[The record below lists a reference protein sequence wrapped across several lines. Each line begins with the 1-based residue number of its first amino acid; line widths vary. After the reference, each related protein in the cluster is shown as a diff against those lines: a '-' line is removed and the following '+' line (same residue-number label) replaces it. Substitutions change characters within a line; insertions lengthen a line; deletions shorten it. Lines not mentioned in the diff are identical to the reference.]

1 MSFSDMMSSARGPG
15 VIGMLMALVVLIGFG
30 TLFMFAFDE
39 GFQGGEMT
47 IEAEIAAQT
56 KEINGMQAAVI
67 EKTAILQQSPA
78 RIEAAKELRLVKV
91 EGKTLEQNAAR
102 LKADIESETVAI
114 TELEKTW
121 AAYKDEYRAFV
132 RGKAT
137 GENLDLLE
145 VRDGTVYKEVNI
157 REVTAIG
164 IQIRH
169 ANGFKRLPFEE
180 LTDAMQDYY
189 QYDVVQRDEALAA
202 EQAARLVHESA
213 AGVAMDQEAQKLA
226 KQRAEEE
233 TDRKEKVQRDIV
245 RKQAQITDAQADI
258 RELEQEIVRAD
269 AAAAAARAAGRMHL
283 SKSNNI
289 RGKIRS
295 KKEFISTL
303 KADIQ
308 RLQSQI

>member
-1 MSFSDMMSSARGPG
+1 MMSSARGPG

>member
-1 MSFSDMMSSARGPG
+1 
-15 VIGMLMALVVLIGFG
+15 
-30 TLFMFAFDE
+30 MFAFDE